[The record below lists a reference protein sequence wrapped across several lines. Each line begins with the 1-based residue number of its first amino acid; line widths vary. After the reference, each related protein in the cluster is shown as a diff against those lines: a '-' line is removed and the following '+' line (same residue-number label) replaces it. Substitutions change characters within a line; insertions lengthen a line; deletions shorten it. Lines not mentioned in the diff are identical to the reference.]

1 MLHRLAEAEAR
12 VQHYLDSAHARALQ
26 TLQSLNEKAAHFL
39 NHILV
44 NGIHLHRLRRSLHVH
59 ADVAGLRLGHDAP
72 HFIIGAVRR
81 NVVHDA
87 GAGSQRGAGHRR
99 FSRVDGNGHLHPGHQ
114 LLDHRQ
120 HTAQFLGVAHRLSTG
135 PRRFAADVNDLRSL
149 PDHFQATR
157 YRGRRIKKP
166 AAVRKRIGRH
176 VHHTH
181 NHCRTRERER
191 KLAGAKNHDAG
202 REKEQ
207 KSQNIIQ
214 LRAAN
219 YSAEDMKKTNLR
231 LFAAPIQ
238 RLIIWLTPSTSR
250 RAMAL
255 TSSLGTPIC
264 GLALWL
270 SMWHWSLT

>member
-12 VQHYLDSAHARALQ
+12 VQHYSDSVHARALQ
-26 TLQSLNEKAAHFL
+26 PFQSVHEKIAHFL
-39 NHILV
+39 DDVLV
-44 NGIHLHRLRRSLHVH
+44 NRIQLHRLRRSLHVQ
-59 ADVAGLRLGHDAP
+59 ADIAGLRLGHHAP

-99 FSRVDGNGHLHPGHQ
+99 FLRVDGNGRLHLGHQ
-114 LLDHRQ
+114 FLDYRQ
-120 HTAQFLGVAHRLSTG
+120 HAAQFFGFAHRLSAG
-135 PRRFAADVNDLRSL
+135 PRRFAADVNDFRSL

-181 NHCRTRERER
+181 NHGRTREREL
-191 KLAGAKNHDAG
+191 KLAGVKNHDG

-207 KSQNIIQ
+207 KSQ
-214 LRAAN
+214 
-219 YSAEDMKKTNLR
+219 T
-231 LFAAPIQ
+231 
-238 RLIIWLTPSTSR
+238 
-250 RAMAL
+250 
-255 TSSLGTPIC
+255 
-264 GLALWL
+264 
-270 SMWHWSLT
+270 